1 MEQVKVMEEKIVLKK
16 AKKKSKP
23 KRERIKLWGN
33 NLDKALKE
41 LGMPDIELADLANT
55 TPAHIC
61 RIKSNLTSSIS
72 LPIAMTIAEV
82 LKKPVEEL
90 WILRDPNPTALKAKK

>member
-1 MEQVKVMEEKIVLKK
+1 MEDTTVKTKSKK
-16 AKKKSKP
+16 AKKSKP
-23 KRERIKLWGN
+23 RRERIKLWGN

-41 LGMPDIELADLANT
+41 IGMPDIELADLVKT

-61 RIKSNLTSSIS
+61 RIKSNQTSSIS
-72 LPIAMTIAEV
+72 LPVALKIAKV

-90 WILRDPNPTALKAKK
+90 WILDDPNPQPEKKKK